1 MSGMTSRERVRR
13 TFRFEATDRVPF
25 DFMESIIWPELMD
38 YFRQQMGLPDP
49 PAVYDHFDTDFRWFF
64 AAYTGPAS
72 QPNEGEALPGGT
84 YSDHVVERPLR
95 DAATVADLER
105 HRWPDPSW
113 WEASGIRGFRETH
126 PDRAVV
132 LHCGWM
138 PLFCTACE
146 RFGIE
151 EALVKMISAPEVF
164 GAFVERQN
172 EFYVA
177 LLERCCAQARGVAD
191 ICWLGDDYATQRAL
205 MMSPELWRRFLKEP
219 LRRQVEVAHRH
230 DLYALL
236 HSCGAVRAILPD
248 LIDIGV
254 DGLLTFQ
261 TSAAGMDAGS
271 IARDFGGQLVF
282 YGGIDC
288 QQLLTF
294 GSEGAVRREVRKN
307 MDLFAGCGGYVVAN
321 SHHGIANIRPENVV
335 AMLSEARRY
344 FPARARM
351 RR

>member
-1 MSGMTSRERVRR
+1 
-13 TFRFEATDRVPF
+13 
-25 DFMESIIWPELMD
+25 
-38 YFRQQMGLPDP
+38 
-49 PAVYDHFDTDFRWFF
+49 
-64 AAYTGPAS
+64 
-72 QPNEGEALPGGT
+72 
-84 YSDHVVERPLR
+84 
-95 DAATVADLER
+95 
-105 HRWPDPSW
+105 
-113 WEASGIRGFRETH
+113 
-126 PDRAVV
+126 
-132 LHCGWM
+132 
-138 PLFCTACE
+138 
-146 RFGIE
+146 
-151 EALVKMISAPEVF
+151 VF